1 MKIPTWI
8 KPALLGAGAGAI
20 VLAFAGF
27 SYGGWTTT
35 TAAKDMS
42 KKDVAVAV
50 AAALTP
56 YCVQSSAADPGG
68 AVILAEI
75 KAASA
80 YNRKGIVEKAGWATP
95 LGADKPS
102 SDLAQA
108 CQLLLSESL

>member
-1 MKIPTWI
+1 MNIPTWI
-8 KPALLGAGAGAI
+8 KPALIGAGAGAV
-20 VLAFAGF
+20 VLAFVGF
-27 SYGGWTTT
+27 SYAGWTTN

-42 KKDVAVAV
+42 KKDVAMAV

-56 YCVQSSAADPGG
+56 YCVQNSAADPGG
-68 AVILAEI
+68 AAILAEM
-75 KAASA
+75 KAASV

-102 SDLAQA
+102 GDLAQA

>member
-1 MKIPTWI
+1 MNFPTWI
-8 KPALLGAGAGAI
+8 KPALIGAGGGAI
-20 VLAFAGF
+20 ALAIIGF
-27 SYGGWTTT
+27 NWGGWVTGSS
-35 TAAKDMS
+35 AKDMS
-42 KKDVAVAV
+42 RKDVAVAV

-56 YCVQSSAADPGG
+56 YCIQNSAADPGG

-75 KAASA
+75 KAAST

-102 SDLAQA
+102 GDLAQA